1 MPKERRASGLKKIA
15 ALLISLGPEASARV
29 LKLLPDADI
38 ELIAAEVA
46 NTSHV
51 EPEFRAKIL
60 EEFMETHNA
69 HSYLLEGGVGY
80 ARAMLESALGV
91 AKSTEIMRRLSQS
104 TALRPFAFARKIDP
118 KQLGGAISEEHPQ
131 TIALVMAY
139 LAPEQSSVIMSML
152 PPEVRADVAKRIA
165 TMERVSPEVVN
176 ELETVLS
183 GKFSVFSQQ
192 DFFVAG
198 GMKALVNI
206 LNRVDRASEKLI
218 FEYLEREDPALAE
231 EIRKRLFV
239 FEDIILLDDSAIQRV
254 IRDIDNR
261 ELAMALK
268 GGGGE
273 VTQRIFKNMSKR
285 AADMLREDLDF
296 LGPIRLRDVEEAQ
309 ARIVAVIRKLDE
321 AGEIVIARGGE
332 DAIIA

>member
-1 MPKERRASGLKKIA
+1 MPKEKRASGLKKIA
-15 ALLISLGPEASARV
+15 ALLIAIGPEASSRV

-46 NTSHV
+46 NTSYV
-51 EPEFRAKIL
+51 EPEFRTKIL
-60 EEFMETHNA
+60 DEFKETLSA
-69 HSYLLEGGVGY
+69 HAFLLEGGVTY
-80 ARAMLESALGV
+80 ARAMLDSALGV
-91 AKSTEIMRRLSQS
+91 SKSAEIMRRLAQS
-104 TALRPFAFARKIDP
+104 TAIRPFAFARKIDP
-118 KQLGGAISEEHPQ
+118 KQLGGALAEEHPQ
-131 TIALVMAY
+131 TIALVLAY
-139 LAPEQSSVIMSML
+139 LAPEQASVIMAML
-152 PPEVRADVAKRIA
+152 APEVRADVAKRIA
-165 TMERVSPEVVN
+165 VMERVSPEVIS

-183 GKFSVFSQQ
+183 SKFSVFSQQ

-198 GMKALVNI
+198 GMKSLVNI

-239 FEDIILLDDSAIQRV
+239 FEDIILLDDAAIQRI

-261 ELAMALK
+261 ELALALK

-285 AADMLREDLDF
+285 AAEMLREDLEF
-296 LGPIRLRDVEEAQ
+296 LGPVRLRDVEEAQ
-309 ARIVAVIRKLDE
+309 ARIVAIVRKLDE

-332 DAIIA
+332 DAFIT

>member
-1 MPKERRASGLKKIA
+1 LPKEKRASGLKKIA
-15 ALLISLGPEASARV
+15 ALLIAIGPEASSRV

-46 NTSHV
+46 NTSYV
-51 EPEFRAKIL
+51 EPEFRTKIL
-60 EEFMETHNA
+60 DEFKETLSA
-69 HSYLLEGGVGY
+69 HAFLLEGGVTY
-80 ARAMLESALGV
+80 ARAMLDSALGV
-91 AKSTEIMRRLSQS
+91 SKSAEIMRRLAQS
-104 TALRPFAFARKIDP
+104 TAIRPFAFARKIDP
-118 KQLGGAISEEHPQ
+118 KQLGGALAEEHPQ
-131 TIALVMAY
+131 TIALVLAY
-139 LAPEQSSVIMSML
+139 LAPEQASVIMAML
-152 PPEVRADVAKRIA
+152 APEVRADVAKRIA
-165 TMERVSPEVVN
+165 VMERVSPEVIS

-183 GKFSVFSQQ
+183 SKFSVFSQQ

-198 GMKALVNI
+198 GMKSLVNI

-239 FEDIILLDDSAIQRV
+239 FEDIILLDDAAIQRI

-261 ELAMALK
+261 ELALALK

-285 AADMLREDLDF
+285 AAEMLREDLEF
-296 LGPIRLRDVEEAQ
+296 LGPVRLRDVEEAQ
-309 ARIVAVIRKLDE
+309 ARIVAIVRKLDE

-332 DAIIA
+332 DAFIT